1 MGHWAIA
8 QPTTWRARRCNRPFA
23 ASHSRGTKPPFWRA
37 NVALGE
43 DKQKTYRNLN
53 VTFLFLSCLSATFAL
68 QRGGFCTTWMA
79 TWKEPQ
85 NSCPARLH
93 PPGTKFSTGIASRVI
108 KSHKPPHHVKAQ
120 HLGREH
126 TAVEWYIV
134 STNAYNHFPRKLP
147 LIKLTNL
154 AWLYCQSFYLT
165 FIPSPFV
172 CILLYKHRNC
182 FNLFRK
188 RNQDCWKRRKE
199 IG

>member
-1 MGHWAIA
+1 MVIFFFCLVPVRILLSSVAD
-8 QPTTWRARRCNRPFA
+8 FA
-23 ASHSRGTKPPFWRA
+23 PREWLPAKGLK
-37 NVALGE
+37 
-43 DKQKTYRNLN
+43 K
-53 VTFLFLSCLSATFAL
+53 
-68 QRGGFCTTWMA
+68 
-79 TWKEPQ
+79 
-85 NSCPARLH
+85 SCPARLY

-126 TAVEWYIV
+126 TAVGLYIV

-147 LIKLTNL
+147 LVKLTNL
-154 AWLYCQSFYLT
+154 AWLYCQSFYLI